1 MRDASPPPPPLPP
14 PPPPGAPLQRRRHRR
29 AAALFLA
36 VVLVLATFASLV
48 LAGVIPN
55 PLVTTTARSEWAFTM
70 TNATD
75 LNARG
80 FLGQGITVC
89 IVDTGIDPTH
99 PDLRGVHLRGWFDA
113 IRGLATPYDDSGH
126 GSAMAGLVAANGTYR
141 GVAPAVNLMVAK
153 AILAN
158 GSGDSH
164 DGALAIRWCVDPN
177 GDGNPADGANV
188 ISLSLGGSAPSSPAD
203 ETTLAAEQ
211 AVARGVVV
219 LAAAGND
226 GQHDDGDVQ
235 PPAADPAVIAV
246 GAVDRN
252 GLIAPFSSQGNN
264 VARAD
269 PDKKPEAVAPGVS
282 LVTPWKSGGRVL
294 LSGTSVATALA
305 AGLTALLLQAKPQYL
320 HGSGTT
326 VEAFKTALMRGA
338 RKLDSQALPHDDHYG
353 YGLFAA
359 SVVLTRL

>member
-1 MRDASPPPPPLPP
+1 MQPGEAPPPPPP
-14 PPPPGAPLQRRRHRR
+14 PPPPGAPPRRRQRRG
-29 AAALFLA
+29 AAALLLA
-36 VVLVLATFASLV
+36 AVLVLATLASLM
-48 LAGVIPN
+48 LAGLIPN
-55 PLVTTTARSEWAFTM
+55 PLVTTSARSEWAFTV
-70 TNATD
+70 TDATD

-89 IVDTGIDPTH
+89 IVDTGIDPNH
-99 PDLRGVHLRGWFDA
+99 PDLRGVHLRGWFDT
-113 IRGLATPYDDSGH
+113 IGGLNTPYDDSGH
-126 GSAMAGLVAANGTYR
+126 GSAMAGLIAANGTYR
-141 GVAPAVNLMVAK
+141 GVAPAVNLMVTK

-164 DGALAIRWCVDPN
+164 NVALAIRWCVDPN
-177 GDGNPADGANV
+177 GDGNPAEGANV
-188 ISLSLGGSAPSSPAD
+188 ISLSLGGSVPSSPAD
-203 ETTLAAEQ
+203 EATIAAEQ
-211 AVARGVVV
+211 AVARGIVV

-235 PPAADPAVIAV
+235 QPAADPLVIAV
-246 GAVDRN
+246 GAVDQN
-252 GLIAPFSSQGNN
+252 GLIASFSSRGSN

-269 PDKKPEAVAPGVS
+269 PNKKPEAVAPGVS
-282 LVTPWKSGGRVL
+282 LVAPWRGGGRVL

-326 VEAFKTALMRGA
+326 VGAFKTALMRGA
-338 RKLDSQALPHDDHYG
+338 LKLDSQVVPHDDHYG

-359 SVVLTRL
+359 SAVLMRL